1 MLLLLLLIGGGS
13 SAWGETKTYQHVFN
27 VKPSTGDEVALTG
40 MLWNI
45 VAENLGSYNSQNY
58 AGVQIGA
65 KSKDGFITLTSSADW
80 NYNNAT
86 KITAV
91 RLWLNL
97 GGTSVTPSVTIGG
110 KAAVSDGTNVIKNST
125 IKQDWTKATKVTF
138 TPAEDGNTGVVVIN
152 VSTVKA
158 GYICAMEIDC
168 EDGAPAAN
176 LTKIEVSGTPTKIT
190 YFDGEPFDPTGLVV
204 TGTYDDGTTSPIT
217 NGVTWECDPK
227 TLAPETTSVDVMAS
241 VGNITSDIYTVK
253 GITVKE
259 KATLIAIE
267 AKGTPAEFW
276 KGDKFN
282 HDGITITARWND
294 ESETDVTEQCQFAE
308 PDMNTAG
315 KKTVTVTYE
324 NKTCTYD
331 IEVKTIENTKETA
344 YTVSEAIALIDAGK
358 GLASQVYVKGIV
370 SKIVTPFNIKYGNVS
385 FDVSVDGSTE
395 GQQFRFYRTQK
406 DAENKYEED
415 PNIEVGA
422 TVIGC
427 GTLLLYKD
435 NKAQEDI
442 YEFAAG
448 NYLVDYKA
456 PVEKVLKS
464 IAISGEATKT
474 TYFEG
479 ETFDPTGLVVTAT
492 YEDESTE
499 VVTSRVKWT
508 FNPETL
514 ILGTT
519 EVNVTATYGEKTA
532 SKTVAVTVAEV
543 QKYNVTWNVNGNDY
557 TEGNPTTE
565 VVEGEK
571 VEVLPAAPASI
582 VGLVFMGWTN
592 EAVTSQEAAPAVLFT
607 SAADAPAVTADVTY
621 YAVFAAQAGAGWT
634 RVTALSDITEGSYV
648 IKNAGFI
655 LPNFKTDKSP
665 QKVTAPSITDNVIT
679 GEVDESMVWQFVSTG
694 VSNQFYIKNAAGNYL
709 YVIKDES
716 QGLRVVETPD
726 KWTFEENG
734 VGYFAMMDENSSRY
748 CATYEAGKDW
758 RSYVEK
764 DFRNYANGGKLELYR
779 NDISYSNYTTTVET
793 NSLILRAF
801 DGKNHFATFSSDKA
815 VKFVDA
821 TVYAVG
827 VNDDRLILT
836 EVESK
841 QVPANTGVLLKS
853 AGTEATYSVIGSAP
867 AIENNLLCASVEEGQ
882 TTAADGTTEGYS
894 FFKLSYNQAGENE
907 KLGFYWAKENGAPFV
922 SKAGLAYLAVKTAD
936 VAAVKGFS
944 LFDMETGISK
954 VSGSAAGNGVIYDL
968 QGRRVERAVRGLY
981 IVNGRKVMVK

>member
-13 SAWGETKTYQHVFN
+13 SAWGETKTITLDKIGTEVGTTSNTSVKTTSISLNNGSDKFVLNYLQGKKQGYAILLAKSKGAFISNNTPVPGIIKSVEVCINTGASGKTTYHCAFSKVECTEAYTTGSTAENIQGGKSHVFN
-27 VKPSTGDEVALTG
+27 CGVENANYFCVSLGNANNGQVLKLVITYEDSSTPQPGEVAVPTLSLAEGTYWGKQTLTIG
-40 MLWNI
+40 
-45 VAENLGSYNSQNY
+45 VPEGA
-58 AGVQIGA
+58 AGVQY
-65 KSKDGFITLTSSADW
+65 TL
-80 NYNNAT
+80 
-86 KITAV
+86 
-91 RLWLNL
+91 
-97 GGTSVTPSVTIGG
+97 
-110 KAAVSDGTNVIKNST
+110 DGTDPKELNTAELI
-125 IKQDWTKATKVTF
+125 TKATNLELSAT
-138 TPAEDGNTGVVVIN
+138 T
-152 VSTVKA
+152 TVRAIAVDNNDNYSK
-158 GYICAMEIDC
+158 
-168 EDGAPAAN
+168 
-176 LTKIEVSGTPTKIT
+176 EVSRT
-190 YFDGEPFDPTGLVV
+190 YTFVP
-204 TGTYDDGTTSPIT
+204 S
-217 NGVTWECDPK
+217 
-227 TLAPETTSVDVMAS
+227 
-241 VGNITSDIYTVK
+241 
-253 GITVKE
+253 
-259 KATLIAIE
+259 IA
-267 AKGTPAEFW
+267 
-276 KGDKFN
+276 
-282 HDGITITARWND
+282 
-294 ESETDVTEQCQFAE
+294 
-308 PDMNTAG
+308 
-315 KKTVTVTYE
+315 
-324 NKTCTYD
+324 
-331 IEVKTIENTKETA
+331 NTKETA
-344 YTVSEAIALIDAGK
+344 YTTVQAIAIINKTSAEQ
-358 GLASQVYVKGIV
+358 LAAENVYVKGVV
-370 SKIVTPFNIKYGNVS
+370 SKIDSYSSTYKSITYWLDDNTFQVYGGKGLNGEVFTS
-385 FDVSVDGSTE
+385 
-395 GQQFRFYRTQK
+395 K
-406 DAENKYEED
+406 ED
-415 PNIEVGA
+415 IAVGA
-422 TVIGC
+422 NVIIC
-427 GTLLLYKD
+427 GKIKKFND
-435 NKAQEDI
+435 NT
-442 YEFAAG
+442 YEFDKE
-448 NYLVDYKA
+448 NYLVEYKA

-479 ETFDPTGLVVTAT
+479 ETFDPAGLVVTAT

-499 VVTSRVKWT
+499 VVTSRVEWT

-634 RVTALSDITEGSYV
+634 RVTALGDITEGSYV
-648 IKNAGFI
+648 IKNADFV
-655 LPNFKTDKSP
+655 LPSSNTGSGEAP
-665 QKVTAPSITDNVIT
+665 GKVLAPSITGNVIT

-694 VSNQFYIKNAAGNYL
+694 TSNQFYVKNAAGDYL
-709 YVIKDES
+709 YANKSNDGV
-716 QGLRVVETPD
+716 RVHRTSD

-734 VGYFAMMDENSSRY
+734 EGYFSMKDANSNRY
-748 CATYEAGKDW
+748 CAAGSFKGAKDW
-758 RSYVEK
+758 RSYELK
-764 DFRNYANGGKLELYR
+764 THENYENGGKLELYR

-793 NSLILRAF
+793 NSLTLRAF
-801 DGKNHFATFSSDKA
+801 DGKNYFATFSSDKA

>member
-1 MLLLLLLIGGGS
+1 MGGGS
-13 SAWGETKTYQHVFN
+13 YAWGETKTYQHVFN
-27 VKPSTGDEVALTG
+27 AKPKEEKGVTLSEMKWD
-40 MLWNI
+40 I
-45 VAENLGSYNSQNY
+45 VATNLNGYNSQNY
-58 AGVQIGA
+58 AGVQIGTS
-65 KSKDGFITLTSSADW
+65 KKDGSVTLTSSADW
-80 NYNNAT
+80 NYKNAT

-110 KAAVSDGTNVIKNST
+110 KNAVSDGTKVVKNS
-125 IKQDWTKATKVTF
+125 KAGNDWTKATKVTF

-152 VSTVKA
+152 VSSVKA

-176 LTKIEVSGTPTKIT
+176 LTSIAVSGTPTKIT

-204 TGTYDDGTTSPIT
+204 T
-217 NGVTWECDPK
+217 
-227 TLAPETTSVDVMAS
+227 
-241 VGNITSDIYTVK
+241 
-253 GITVKE
+253 
-259 KATLIAIE
+259 
-267 AKGTPAEFW
+267 
-276 KGDKFN
+276 
-282 HDGITITARWND
+282 
-294 ESETDVTEQCQFAE
+294 
-308 PDMNTAG
+308 
-315 KKTVTVTYE
+315 
-324 NKTCTYD
+324 
-331 IEVKTIENTKETA
+331 
-344 YTVSEAIALIDAGK
+344 
-358 GLASQVYVKGIV
+358 
-370 SKIVTPFNIKYGNVS
+370 
-385 FDVSVDGSTE
+385 
-395 GQQFRFYRTQK
+395 
-406 DAENKYEED
+406 
-415 PNIEVGA
+415 
-422 TVIGC
+422 
-427 GTLLLYKD
+427 
-435 NKAQEDI
+435 
-442 YEFAAG
+442 
-448 NYLVDYKA
+448 
-456 PVEKVLKS
+456 
-464 IAISGEATKT
+464 
-474 TYFEG
+474 
-479 ETFDPTGLVVTAT
+479 AT

-499 VVTSRVKWT
+499 VVTSRVEWT

-514 ILGTT
+514 TLGTN
-519 EVNVTATYGEKTA
+519 EVKATATYGEMTA
-532 SKTVAVTVAEV
+532 SKTVTVTVAEV

-709 YVIKDES
+709 YVIKGES
-716 QGLRVVETPD
+716 QGLRVVETPG

-758 RSYVEK
+758 RSYLSK
-764 DFRNYANGGKLELYR
+764 DHGNYANGGKLELYR

-954 VSGSAAGNGVIYDL
+954 VSGSVAGNGVIYDL

>member
-13 SAWGETKTYQHVFN
+13 SAWGETKTITLDKIGIGVDGTSNLSVKKTSISLNNGSDKFVLNYLQGRKQGDAILLAKSTGAFISNNTPIPGTIKSVEVFINAGASGKTTYHCAFSTIECTEAYTTGSTAVKIPGGKFN
-27 VKPSTGDEVALTG
+27 VFSCGVKNANYFCVSLGNANNGQVLKLVITYEDSSTPQPGEVAVPTLSLAEGTYWKTQTLTIG
-40 MLWNI
+40 
-45 VAENLGSYNSQNY
+45 VPEGA
-58 AGVQIGA
+58 AGVRY
-65 KSKDGFITLTSSADW
+65 TL
-80 NYNNAT
+80 
-86 KITAV
+86 
-91 RLWLNL
+91 
-97 GGTSVTPSVTIGG
+97 
-110 KAAVSDGTNVIKNST
+110 DGTDPKESNTAELITEAKNLELS
-125 IKQDWTKATKVTF
+125 ATT
-138 TPAEDGNTGVVVIN
+138 
-152 VSTVKA
+152 TVRAIAVDNNNNYSK
-158 GYICAMEIDC
+158 
-168 EDGAPAAN
+168 
-176 LTKIEVSGTPTKIT
+176 EVSRT
-190 YFDGEPFDPTGLVV
+190 YTF
-204 TGTYDDGTTSPIT
+204 
-217 NGVTWECDPK
+217 
-227 TLAPETTSVDVMAS
+227 APS
-241 VGNITSDIYTVK
+241 
-253 GITVKE
+253 
-259 KATLIAIE
+259 IA
-267 AKGTPAEFW
+267 
-276 KGDKFN
+276 
-282 HDGITITARWND
+282 
-294 ESETDVTEQCQFAE
+294 
-308 PDMNTAG
+308 
-315 KKTVTVTYE
+315 
-324 NKTCTYD
+324 
-331 IEVKTIENTKETA
+331 NTKETA
-344 YTVSEAIALIDAGK
+344 YTTVQAIEIINKTSAEQ
-358 GLASQVYVKGIV
+358 LAAENVYVKGVV
-370 SKIVTPFNIKYGNVS
+370 SKIVSYSSTHKSITYWLDDNTFQVYG
-385 FDVSVDGSTE
+385 GM
-395 GQQFRFYRTQK
+395 G
-406 DAENKYEED
+406 
-415 PNIEVGA
+415 
-422 TVIGC
+422 
-427 GTLLLYKD
+427 LD
-435 NKAQEDI
+435 NKGFNSKEDI
-442 YEFAAG
+442 ETGANVIICGKIKKFNNNTYEFDKE
-448 NYLVDYKA
+448 NYLVEYNA

-474 TYFEG
+474 TYKEG
-479 ETFDPTGLVVTAT
+479 EAFDPAGLVVTAT
-492 YEDESTE
+492 YDDESTE
-499 VVTSRVKWT
+499 DVTGRVEWT

-532 SKTVAVTVAEV
+532 SKTVAVTVTEV
-543 QKYNVTWNVNGNDY
+543 QKYNVTWNVNGKVY
-557 TEGNPTTE
+557 TEGAPTTE

-571 VEVLPAAPASI
+571 LSTLPTAPASI
-582 VGLVFMGWTN
+582 CGLVFMGWTN
-592 EAVTSQEAAPAVLFT
+592 EAVTSQETAPAVLFT

-634 RVTALSDITEGSYV
+634 RVTALGDITEGSYV

-655 LPNFKTDKSP
+655 LPNTNTQKSP
-665 QKVTAPSITDNVIT
+665 QKVTAPSITGNVIT
-679 GEVDESMVWQFVSTG
+679 GEVGESMVWQFVSTG

-709 YVIKDES
+709 YVIKGES
-716 QGLRVVETPD
+716 QGLRVVETPG

-758 RSYVEK
+758 RSYVDK
-764 DFRNYANGGKLELYR
+764 DYRNYANGGKLELYR

-801 DGKNHFATFSSDKA
+801 DGKNYFATFSSDKA

-853 AGTEATYSVIGSAP
+853 ASTEATYSVIGSAP

>member
-13 SAWGETKTYQHVFN
+13 YAWGEAKTGTIKFGTNNLKISSANVTGNDNLNNSWSVVTVGTTSFTQQPNYSQVGKKDAPATSITFTMALPSN
-27 VKPSTGDEVALTG
+27 VKFTSFSAEFGGFSGTAGNISLAVDGNEVGSGSLSATVDVNVGGELKTATTGRELKVTVTNIARGVKCYNISYTYEDSSTPQPGEVAVPTLSLAEGTYWKTQTLTIG
-40 MLWNI
+40 
-45 VAENLGSYNSQNY
+45 VPEGA
-58 AGVQIGA
+58 AGVQY
-65 KSKDGFITLTSSADW
+65 TL
-80 NYNNAT
+80 
-86 KITAV
+86 
-91 RLWLNL
+91 
-97 GGTSVTPSVTIGG
+97 
-110 KAAVSDGTNVIKNST
+110 DGTDPKESNTAELI
-125 IKQDWTKATKVTF
+125 TKATNLELSAT
-138 TPAEDGNTGVVVIN
+138 T
-152 VSTVKA
+152 TVRAISVDNNDNYSK
-158 GYICAMEIDC
+158 
-168 EDGAPAAN
+168 
-176 LTKIEVSGTPTKIT
+176 EVSRT
-190 YFDGEPFDPTGLVV
+190 YTFVP
-204 TGTYDDGTTSPIT
+204 S
-217 NGVTWECDPK
+217 
-227 TLAPETTSVDVMAS
+227 
-241 VGNITSDIYTVK
+241 
-253 GITVKE
+253 
-259 KATLIAIE
+259 IA
-267 AKGTPAEFW
+267 
-276 KGDKFN
+276 
-282 HDGITITARWND
+282 
-294 ESETDVTEQCQFAE
+294 
-308 PDMNTAG
+308 
-315 KKTVTVTYE
+315 
-324 NKTCTYD
+324 
-331 IEVKTIENTKETA
+331 NTKETA
-344 YTVSEAIALIDAGK
+344 YTTAQAIEIIKKTSEAQLKDEV
-358 GLASQVYVKGIV
+358 VYVKGVV
-370 SKIVTPFNIKYGNVS
+370 SKIVTPFDSNYGNVS

-395 GQQFRFYRTQK
+395 GEQFRFYRTQK
-406 DAENKYEED
+406 DAENKYKED

-435 NKAQEDI
+435 NKTQEDI

-479 ETFDPTGLVVTAT
+479 EVFDPTGLVVTAT

-508 FNPETL
+508 FDPATL
-514 ILGTT
+514 TLGTT

-532 SKTVAVTVAEV
+532 GKTVAVTVAEV

-709 YVIKDES
+709 YVIKGES
-716 QGLRVVETPD
+716 QGLRVVETPG

-758 RSYVEK
+758 RSYLSK
-764 DFRNYANGGKLELYR
+764 DHGNYANGGKLELYR

>member
-13 SAWGETKTYQHVFN
+13 YAWGEKKTGTVKFGTNDFKIDKAN
-27 VKPSTGDEVALTG
+27 VTGNDNLSNSWSVVTAGTGSFTPYPGYCQVGSKKSPATSITFTMTLPSDVKFTSFSAKFGGNDGTAGNISLAVDGNEVGSGSLSATVDVNVGGELKTATTGRELKVTVTNIARGVKCYNISYTYEDSSTPQPGEVAVPTLSLAEGTYWKTQTLTIG
-40 MLWNI
+40 
-45 VAENLGSYNSQNY
+45 VPEGA
-58 AGVQIGA
+58 AGVQY
-65 KSKDGFITLTSSADW
+65 TL
-80 NYNNAT
+80 
-86 KITAV
+86 
-91 RLWLNL
+91 
-97 GGTSVTPSVTIGG
+97 
-110 KAAVSDGTNVIKNST
+110 DGTDPKESNTAELI
-125 IKQDWTKATKVTF
+125 TKATNLELSAT
-138 TPAEDGNTGVVVIN
+138 T
-152 VSTVKA
+152 TVRAIAVDNNDNYSK
-158 GYICAMEIDC
+158 
-168 EDGAPAAN
+168 
-176 LTKIEVSGTPTKIT
+176 EVSRT
-190 YFDGEPFDPTGLVV
+190 YTFVP
-204 TGTYDDGTTSPIT
+204 S
-217 NGVTWECDPK
+217 
-227 TLAPETTSVDVMAS
+227 
-241 VGNITSDIYTVK
+241 
-253 GITVKE
+253 
-259 KATLIAIE
+259 IA
-267 AKGTPAEFW
+267 
-276 KGDKFN
+276 
-282 HDGITITARWND
+282 
-294 ESETDVTEQCQFAE
+294 
-308 PDMNTAG
+308 
-315 KKTVTVTYE
+315 
-324 NKTCTYD
+324 
-331 IEVKTIENTKETA
+331 NTKETA
-344 YTVSEAIALIDAGK
+344 YTTVEAIAIINKTSDAQLK
-358 GLASQVYVKGIV
+358 DEVVYVKGIV
-370 SKIVTPFNIKYGNVS
+370 SKIDSYNGQYKSITYWLDNDAFQVYSGKGLNGEVFNSKDDIEIGANVIICGKIKKFNNN
-385 FDVSVDGSTE
+385 T
-395 GQQFRFYRTQK
+395 
-406 DAENKYEED
+406 
-415 PNIEVGA
+415 
-422 TVIGC
+422 
-427 GTLLLYKD
+427 
-435 NKAQEDI
+435 
-442 YEFAAG
+442 YEFDKE
-448 NYLVDYKA
+448 NYLVEYKA

-474 TYFEG
+474 TYKEG
-479 ETFDPTGLVVTAT
+479 EAFDPTGLVVTAT

-499 VVTSRVKWT
+499 VVTGRVKWT

-634 RVTALSDITEGSYV
+634 RVTALGDITEGSYV
-648 IKNAGFI
+648 IKNADFV
-655 LPNFKTDKSP
+655 LPSSNTGSGEAP
-665 QKVTAPSITDNVIT
+665 GKVLAPSITGNVIT

-694 VSNQFYIKNAAGNYL
+694 TSNQFYVKNAAGDYL
-709 YVIKDES
+709 YANKSNDGV
-716 QGLRVVETPD
+716 RVHRTSD

-734 VGYFAMMDENSSRY
+734 EGYFSMKDENNNRY
-748 CATYEAGKDW
+748 CATYEDGEDW
-758 RSYVEK
+758 RSYLSK
-764 DFRNYANGGKLELYR
+764 DHGNYANGGKLELYR

-968 QGRRVERAVRGLY
+968 QGRRVEHAVRGLY

>member
-13 SAWGETKTYQHVFN
+13 YAWGETKTGTIKFGTNNLKISSAN
-27 VKPSTGDEVALTG
+27 VTGNDDLSNSWRVVTVGTTSFTQQPNYSQVGSSKQPATSITFTMTLPSDVKFTSFSAEFGGFSGTAGNISLAVDGNEVGSGSLSATVDVNVGGELKTATTGRELKVTVTNIARGVKCYNISYTYEDSSTPQPGEVAVPTLSLAEGTYWKTQTLTIG
-40 MLWNI
+40 
-45 VAENLGSYNSQNY
+45 VPEGA
-58 AGVQIGA
+58 AGVQY
-65 KSKDGFITLTSSADW
+65 TL
-80 NYNNAT
+80 
-86 KITAV
+86 
-91 RLWLNL
+91 
-97 GGTSVTPSVTIGG
+97 
-110 KAAVSDGTNVIKNST
+110 DGTDPKESNTAELI
-125 IKQDWTKATKVTF
+125 TKATNLELSAT
-138 TPAEDGNTGVVVIN
+138 T
-152 VSTVKA
+152 TVRAIAVDNNDNYSK
-158 GYICAMEIDC
+158 
-168 EDGAPAAN
+168 
-176 LTKIEVSGTPTKIT
+176 EVSRT
-190 YFDGEPFDPTGLVV
+190 YTFVP
-204 TGTYDDGTTSPIT
+204 S
-217 NGVTWECDPK
+217 
-227 TLAPETTSVDVMAS
+227 
-241 VGNITSDIYTVK
+241 
-253 GITVKE
+253 
-259 KATLIAIE
+259 IA
-267 AKGTPAEFW
+267 
-276 KGDKFN
+276 
-282 HDGITITARWND
+282 
-294 ESETDVTEQCQFAE
+294 
-308 PDMNTAG
+308 
-315 KKTVTVTYE
+315 
-324 NKTCTYD
+324 
-331 IEVKTIENTKETA
+331 NTKETA
-344 YTVSEAIALIDAGK
+344 YTTVQAIEIINKTSAEQ
-358 GLASQVYVKGIV
+358 LAAENVYVKGVV
-370 SKIVTPFNIKYGNVS
+370 SKVDSYNAKYKSITYWLDN
-385 FDVSVDGSTE
+385 
-395 GQQFRFYRTQK
+395 
-406 DAENKYEED
+406 DAFQVYSGKGLNG
-415 PNIEVGA
+415 EVF
-422 TVIGC
+422 TS
-427 GTLLLYKD
+427 K
-435 NKAQEDI
+435 EDI
-442 YEFAAG
+442 AAGANVIICGKIMKFKETYEFDKE
-448 NYLVDYKA
+448 NYLVEYNA

-474 TYFEG
+474 TYKEG
-479 ETFDPTGLVVTAT
+479 EAFDPTGLVVTAT

-499 VVTSRVKWT
+499 VVTSRVEWT

-634 RVTALSDITEGSYV
+634 RVTALGDITEGSYV
-648 IKNAGFI
+648 IKNADFV
-655 LPNFKTDKSP
+655 LPSSNTGSGEAP
-665 QKVTAPSITDNVIT
+665 GKVLAPSITGNVIT

-694 VSNQFYIKNAAGNYL
+694 TSNQFYVKNAAGDYL
-709 YVIKDES
+709 YANKSNDGV
-716 QGLRVVETPD
+716 RVHRTSD

-734 VGYFAMMDENSSRY
+734 EGYFSMKDANSNRY
-748 CATYEAGKDW
+748 CAAGSFKGAKDW
-758 RSYVEK
+758 RSYELK
-764 DFRNYANGGKLELYR
+764 THENYENGGKLELYR

-793 NSLILRAF
+793 NSLTLRAF
-801 DGKNHFATFSSDKA
+801 DGKNYFATFSSDKA

>member
-1 MLLLLLLIGGGS
+1 MKQFTLKSLMLLLLLLIGGGS
-13 SAWGETKTYQHVFN
+13 YAWGETKTITLDKIGTEVGTTSNTSVKTTSISLNNGSDKFVLNYLQGKNYRNAILLARGTGAFISNNTPVPGTIKSVEVFINADASKKTTYHCAFSKVECTEAYTTGSTAENIQGGKSHVFN
-27 VKPSTGDEVALTG
+27 CGVENANYFCVSLGNANNGQVLKLVITYEDSSTPQPGEVAVPTLSLAEGTYWGKQTLTIG
-40 MLWNI
+40 
-45 VAENLGSYNSQNY
+45 VPEGA
-58 AGVQIGA
+58 AGVQY
-65 KSKDGFITLTSSADW
+65 TL
-80 NYNNAT
+80 
-86 KITAV
+86 
-91 RLWLNL
+91 
-97 GGTSVTPSVTIGG
+97 
-110 KAAVSDGTNVIKNST
+110 DGTDPKESNTAELI
-125 IKQDWTKATKVTF
+125 TK
-138 TPAEDGNTGVVVIN
+138 
-152 VSTVKA
+152 
-158 GYICAMEIDC
+158 
-168 EDGAPAAN
+168 AAN
-176 LTKIEVSGTPTKIT
+176 LELSATTTVRAIAVDNNDNYSKEVSRT
-190 YFDGEPFDPTGLVV
+190 YTFVP
-204 TGTYDDGTTSPIT
+204 S
-217 NGVTWECDPK
+217 
-227 TLAPETTSVDVMAS
+227 
-241 VGNITSDIYTVK
+241 
-253 GITVKE
+253 
-259 KATLIAIE
+259 IA
-267 AKGTPAEFW
+267 
-276 KGDKFN
+276 
-282 HDGITITARWND
+282 
-294 ESETDVTEQCQFAE
+294 
-308 PDMNTAG
+308 
-315 KKTVTVTYE
+315 
-324 NKTCTYD
+324 
-331 IEVKTIENTKETA
+331 NTKETA
-344 YTVSEAIALIDAGK
+344 YTTVEAIAIINKTSEAQLTDEV
-358 GLASQVYVKGIV
+358 VYVKGIV
-370 SKIVTPFNIKYGNVS
+370 SKIDSYNGEHKSITYWLDDNTFQVYSGKGLDGKDFTSQDDIEIGANVILCGKIKK
-385 FDVSVDGSTE
+385 
-395 GQQFRFYRTQK
+395 FY
-406 DAENKYEED
+406 N
-415 PNIEVGA
+415 N
-422 TVIGC
+422 
-427 GTLLLYKD
+427 
-435 NKAQEDI
+435 
-442 YEFAAG
+442 YEFDKE
-448 NYLVDYKA
+448 NYLVEYKA

-474 TYFEG
+474 TYTEG
-479 ETFDPTGLVVTAT
+479 EVFDPTGLVVTAT

-499 VVTSRVKWT
+499 VVTSRVEWT

-532 SKTVAVTVAEV
+532 SKTVAVAVAEV

-634 RVTALSDITEGSYV
+634 RVTALGDITEGSYV
-648 IKNAGFI
+648 IKNADFV
-655 LPNFKTDKSP
+655 LPSSNTGSGEAP
-665 QKVTAPSITDNVIT
+665 GKVLAPSITGNVIT

-694 VSNQFYIKNAAGNYL
+694 TSNQFYVKNAAGDYL
-709 YVIKDES
+709 YANKSNDGV
-716 QGLRVVETPD
+716 RVHRTSD

-734 VGYFAMMDENSSRY
+734 EGYFSMKDANSNRY
-748 CATYEAGKDW
+748 CAAGSFKGAKDW
-758 RSYVEK
+758 RSYELK
-764 DFRNYANGGKLELYR
+764 THENYENGGKLELYR

-793 NSLILRAF
+793 NSLTLRAF
-801 DGKNHFATFSSDKA
+801 DGKNYFATFSSDKA

>member
-1 MLLLLLLIGGGS
+1 MNSNDETKQINNLNNCIMKQITLKSLMLLLLLLIGGGS
-13 SAWGETKTYQHVFN
+13 YAWGETKTYQHVFN
-27 VKPSTGDEVALTG
+27 AKPKEEKGVTLSEMKWD
-40 MLWNI
+40 I
-45 VAENLGSYNSQNY
+45 VATNLNGYNSQNY
-58 AGVQIGA
+58 AGVQIGTS
-65 KSKDGFITLTSSADW
+65 KKDGSVTLTSSADW
-80 NYNNAT
+80 NYKNAT

-110 KAAVSDGTNVIKNST
+110 KNAVSDGTKVVKNS
-125 IKQDWTKATKVTF
+125 KAGNDWTKATKVTF

-152 VSTVKA
+152 VSSVKA

-176 LTKIEVSGTPTKIT
+176 LTSIAVSGTPTKIT

-204 TGTYDDGTTSPIT
+204 T
-217 NGVTWECDPK
+217 
-227 TLAPETTSVDVMAS
+227 
-241 VGNITSDIYTVK
+241 
-253 GITVKE
+253 
-259 KATLIAIE
+259 
-267 AKGTPAEFW
+267 
-276 KGDKFN
+276 
-282 HDGITITARWND
+282 
-294 ESETDVTEQCQFAE
+294 
-308 PDMNTAG
+308 
-315 KKTVTVTYE
+315 
-324 NKTCTYD
+324 
-331 IEVKTIENTKETA
+331 
-344 YTVSEAIALIDAGK
+344 
-358 GLASQVYVKGIV
+358 
-370 SKIVTPFNIKYGNVS
+370 
-385 FDVSVDGSTE
+385 
-395 GQQFRFYRTQK
+395 
-406 DAENKYEED
+406 
-415 PNIEVGA
+415 
-422 TVIGC
+422 
-427 GTLLLYKD
+427 
-435 NKAQEDI
+435 
-442 YEFAAG
+442 
-448 NYLVDYKA
+448 
-456 PVEKVLKS
+456 
-464 IAISGEATKT
+464 
-474 TYFEG
+474 
-479 ETFDPTGLVVTAT
+479 AT

-499 VVTSRVKWT
+499 VVTSRVEWT

-514 ILGTT
+514 TLGTN
-519 EVNVTATYGEKTA
+519 EVKATATYGEMTA
-532 SKTVAVTVAEV
+532 SKTVTVTVAEV

-709 YVIKDES
+709 YVIKGES
-716 QGLRVVETPD
+716 QGLRVVETPG

-758 RSYVEK
+758 RSYLSK
-764 DFRNYANGGKLELYR
+764 DHGNYANGGKLELYR

-815 VKFVDA
+815 VKFGDA

-954 VSGSAAGNGVIYDL
+954 VSGSVAGNGVIYDL

>member
-13 SAWGETKTYQHVFN
+13 YAWGETKTGTIKFGKNNFPIGKVNVTGNDDLNNSWSVVTVGTTSFTQQPNYSQVGKKDAPATSIAFTMSLPSDVKFTSFSAKFGGFN
-27 VKPSTGDEVALTG
+27 GTAGNISLTVDGNEVGSGSLSATTDVKVGGELKTATTGKELKVTVTNIAKGVKCYNISYTYEDSSTPQPGEVAVPTLSLEEGTYWKTQTLTIG
-40 MLWNI
+40 I
-45 VAENLGSYNSQNY
+45 PEGA
-58 AGVQIGA
+58 AGVQY
-65 KSKDGFITLTSSADW
+65 TL
-80 NYNNAT
+80 
-86 KITAV
+86 
-91 RLWLNL
+91 
-97 GGTSVTPSVTIGG
+97 
-110 KAAVSDGTNVIKNST
+110 DGTDPKESNT
-125 IKQDWTKATKVTF
+125 
-138 TPAEDGNTGVVVIN
+138 AELIT
-152 VSTVKA
+152 
-158 GYICAMEIDC
+158 E
-168 EDGAPAAN
+168 AAN
-176 LTKIEVSGTPTKIT
+176 LELSATTTVRAIAVDNNDNYSKEVSRT
-190 YFDGEPFDPTGLVV
+190 YTF
-204 TGTYDDGTTSPIT
+204 
-217 NGVTWECDPK
+217 
-227 TLAPETTSVDVMAS
+227 APS
-241 VGNITSDIYTVK
+241 
-253 GITVKE
+253 
-259 KATLIAIE
+259 IA
-267 AKGTPAEFW
+267 
-276 KGDKFN
+276 
-282 HDGITITARWND
+282 
-294 ESETDVTEQCQFAE
+294 
-308 PDMNTAG
+308 
-315 KKTVTVTYE
+315 
-324 NKTCTYD
+324 
-331 IEVKTIENTKETA
+331 NTKETA
-344 YTVSEAIALIDAGK
+344 YTTVQAIEIINKTSAEQ
-358 GLASQVYVKGIV
+358 LAAENVYVKGVV
-370 SKIVTPFNIKYGNVS
+370 SKIVSYSSTHKSITYWLDDNTFQVYGGMGLDNKGFNSKEDIETGANVIICGKIKKYSG
-385 FDVSVDGSTE
+385 
-395 GQQFRFYRTQK
+395 
-406 DAENKYEED
+406 KYEF
-415 PNIEVGA
+415 
-422 TVIGC
+422 
-427 GTLLLYKD
+427 
-435 NKAQEDI
+435 DI
-442 YEFAAG
+442 G
-448 NYLVDYKA
+448 NYLVEYKA

-474 TYFEG
+474 TYKEG
-479 ETFDPTGLVVTAT
+479 EAFDPTGLVVTAT
-492 YEDESTE
+492 YDDESTKD
-499 VVTSRVKWT
+499 VTSRVEWT

-514 ILGTT
+514 TLGAT

-532 SKTVAVTVAEV
+532 SKTVAVTVTEV
-543 QKYNVTWNVNGNDY
+543 QKYNVTWNVNGKVY
-557 TEGNPTTE
+557 TEGAPTTE

-571 VEVLPAAPASI
+571 LSTLPTAPASI
-582 VGLVFMGWTN
+582 CGLVFMGWTN
-592 EAVTSQEAAPAVLFT
+592 EAVTSQETAPAVLFT

-634 RVTALSDITEGSYV
+634 RVTALGDITEGSYV

-655 LPNFKTDKSP
+655 LPNTNTQKSP
-665 QKVTAPSITDNVIT
+665 QKVTAPSITGNVIT
-679 GEVDESMVWQFVSTG
+679 GEVVESMVWQFVSTG

-709 YVIKDES
+709 YVIKGES
-716 QGLRVVETPD
+716 QGLRVVETPG

-758 RSYVEK
+758 RSYVDK
-764 DFRNYANGGKLELYR
+764 DYRNYANGGKLELYR

-801 DGKNHFATFSSDKA
+801 DGKNYFATFSSDKA

-853 AGTEATYSVIGSAP
+853 ASTEATYSVIGSAP

>member
-13 SAWGETKTYQHVFN
+13 YAWGETKTITLDKIGTEVGTTSNTSVKTTSISLNNGSDKFVLNYLQGKKQGYAILLAKSKGAFISNNTPVPGIIKSVEVCINTGASGKTTYHCAFSKVECTEAYTTGSTAENIQGGKSHVFN
-27 VKPSTGDEVALTG
+27 CGVENANYFCVSLGNANNGQVLKLVITYEDSSTPQPGEVAVPTLSLAEGTYWGKQTLTIG
-40 MLWNI
+40 
-45 VAENLGSYNSQNY
+45 VPEGA
-58 AGVQIGA
+58 AGVQY
-65 KSKDGFITLTSSADW
+65 TL
-80 NYNNAT
+80 
-86 KITAV
+86 
-91 RLWLNL
+91 
-97 GGTSVTPSVTIGG
+97 
-110 KAAVSDGTNVIKNST
+110 DGTDPKESNTAEQI
-125 IKQDWTKATKVTF
+125 TKATNLELSAT
-138 TPAEDGNTGVVVIN
+138 T
-152 VSTVKA
+152 TVRAIAVDNNDNYSK
-158 GYICAMEIDC
+158 
-168 EDGAPAAN
+168 
-176 LTKIEVSGTPTKIT
+176 EVSRT
-190 YFDGEPFDPTGLVV
+190 Y
-204 TGTYDDGTTSPIT
+204 
-217 NGVTWECDPK
+217 
-227 TLAPETTSVDVMAS
+227 TLAPS
-241 VGNITSDIYTVK
+241 
-253 GITVKE
+253 
-259 KATLIAIE
+259 IA
-267 AKGTPAEFW
+267 
-276 KGDKFN
+276 
-282 HDGITITARWND
+282 
-294 ESETDVTEQCQFAE
+294 
-308 PDMNTAG
+308 
-315 KKTVTVTYE
+315 
-324 NKTCTYD
+324 
-331 IEVKTIENTKETA
+331 NTKETA
-344 YTVSEAIALIDAGK
+344 YTTVEAIEIINKTSAEQ
-358 GLASQVYVKGIV
+358 LAAENVYVKGVV
-370 SKIVTPFNIKYGNVS
+370 SKI
-385 FDVSVDGSTE
+385 GS
-395 GQQFRFYRTQK
+395 Y
-406 DAENKYEED
+406 NKNSSITYWLD
-415 PNIEVGA
+415 DNTFQVYSGM
-422 TVIGC
+422 G
-427 GTLLLYKD
+427 LD
-435 NKAQEDI
+435 NKGFNSKEDI
-442 YEFAAG
+442 ETGANVIICGKIKKYNKDYEFDKG
-448 NYLVDYKA
+448 NYLVEYKA
-456 PVEKVLKS
+456 PVEKLLKS

-474 TYFEG
+474 TYTEG
-479 ETFDPTGLVVTAT
+479 EVFDPTGLVVTAT

-499 VVTSRVKWT
+499 VVTSRVEWT
-508 FNPETL
+508 FNPATL
-514 ILGTT
+514 TLGTT

-532 SKTVAVTVAEV
+532 GKTVAVTVAEV

-853 AGTEATYSVIGSAP
+853 VGTEATYSVIGSAP